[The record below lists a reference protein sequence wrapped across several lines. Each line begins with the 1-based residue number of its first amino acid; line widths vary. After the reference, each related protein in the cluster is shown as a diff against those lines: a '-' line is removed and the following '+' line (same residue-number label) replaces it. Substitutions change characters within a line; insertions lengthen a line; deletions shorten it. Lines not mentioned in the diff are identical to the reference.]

1 MWESL
6 LGLLSGSA
14 TPWIIGVL
22 STLITGWWALKK
34 LRYEKRLEKFKETNA
49 NLFKDRKQEVLAAI
63 ATLSIFKRD
72 PEFEKNTID
81 VLLSRLY
88 TELDY
93 DIINSIISTLIQD
106 SNRDDLLYIADG
118 LQDINRN
125 FFVQVFPMNQRVSD
139 LNEAIKKLE
148 TGSKEETLPV
158 VTPDNE
164 PQEKNTESE
173 IYLYNKN
180 EVIKQYNED
189 FLDLFTLQKYKLV
202 WHKQVTADAYAMF
215 LRKAY
220 LAKRGGSIS
229 MRLFQNDFNYVYMA
243 EVTTTETR
251 IERSAFGRATFAEVH
266 FENIYAFKSS
276 FSGAQ
281 ILQSSFKNGKMKNIS
296 FSQVK
301 FEEVLFENIE
311 FENCS
316 FDTTDFKA
324 CTFKNCKGL
333 KQEQFK
339 DAIQLDESSTF
350 PPGIIIESN
359 EQYLVRMNQY
369 NTDTQTKKTEGVSE
383 SQKA

>member
-6 LGLLSGSA
+6 VNLLSGSA
-14 TPWIIGVL
+14 TPWVIGVL

-34 LRYEKRLEKFKETNA
+34 LRYEKRLEKFKDTNA

-125 FFVQVFPMNQRVSD
+125 FFVQDFPMNQRVSD
-139 LNEAIKKLE
+139 LNEAIKRLE
-148 TGSKEETLPV
+148 PDIKTEAPSAETPG
-158 VTPDNE
+158 NE
-164 PQEKNTESE
+164 PSSKNTETE

-220 LAKRGGSIS
+220 LAKKGGNIT

-243 EVTTTETR
+243 EVTTTNTR

-281 ILQSSFKNGKMKNIS
+281 ILQSSFKNGTMKNIS

-301 FEEVLFENIE
+301 FEEVLFENID

-316 FDTTDFKA
+316 FDTSDFKA
-324 CTFKNCKGL
+324 CSFLNCKGL
-333 KQEQFK
+333 KQEHFK
-339 DAIQLDESSTF
+339 DAIQLDESNVF
-350 PPGIIIESN
+350 PSGINIESN
-359 EQYLVRMNQY
+359 DQYLARMNQGSA
-369 NTDTQTKKTEGVSE
+369 NAQTNKVEGVSE
-383 SQKA
+383 SQKV

>member
-6 LGLLSGSA
+6 LSLLSGSA

-148 TGSKEETLPV
+148 NGLKAETLPV

-180 EVIKQYNED
+180 EVIKKYNED

-220 LAKRGGSIS
+220 LAKKGGSIS

-243 EVTTTETR
+243 EVTTTETH

-276 FSGAQ
+276 FSGSQ
-281 ILQSSFKNGKMKNIS
+281 ILQSSFKNGTMKNIS

-301 FEEVLFENIE
+301 FEEVLFENID

-324 CTFKNCKGL
+324 CSFKNCNGL
-333 KQEQFK
+333 KQEHFK

-350 PPGIIIESN
+350 PPDIIIESN
-359 EQYLVRMNQY
+359 DQYLARMSQY
-369 NTDTQTKKTEGVSE
+369 NKDSQIKKAEGVSE